1 MSTETLD
8 YIVNGYCVDL
18 EMNTCS
24 LDYWSEH
31 IKDGTLYRAHIDY
44 RKQGPWY
51 DWVMIRWEPDKKT
64 IQSKQKRQEC
74 NIDYQERKS
83 DKQQF
88 LYCPGQLLAFVSP
101 RDGIYHAIVKC
112 CDYNFNRSSV
122 FSTLWKQAYVYP
134 SRNSKKKYIFHVEV
148 QAIVR
153 PALMIPMDENE
164 EEYQE
169 IWQRKLWGKEF
180 N

>member
-1 MSTETLD
+1 MQNNNRVAFYTNQNLKLSTETLD

-74 NIDYQERKS
+74 NIDYQERNLTNNN
-83 DKQQF
+83 F
-88 LYCPGQLLAFVSP
+88 F
-101 RDGIYHAIVKC
+101 IVL
-112 CDYNFNRSSV
+112 DSY
-122 FSTLWKQAYVYP
+122 
-134 SRNSKKKYIFHVEV
+134 
-148 QAIVR
+148 
-153 PALMIPMDENE
+153 
-164 EEYQE
+164 
-169 IWQRKLWGKEF
+169 
-180 N
+180 